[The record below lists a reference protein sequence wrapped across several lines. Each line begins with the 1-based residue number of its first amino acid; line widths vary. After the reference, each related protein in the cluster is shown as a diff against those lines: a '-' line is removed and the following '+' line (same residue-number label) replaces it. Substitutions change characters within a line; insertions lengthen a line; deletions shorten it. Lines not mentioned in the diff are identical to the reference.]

1 MNDSTSDVF
10 EDRPSA
16 SSVSHAGFPGH
27 ADAVQLLLWLSQLR
41 EDRTSSSRPSLG
53 ASPPHQPFQS
63 LGRFTLH
70 HLLGTGTYGAVFR
83 ATDTKLERTVALK
96 IAWPAVLMDAE
107 ASRRFTEEPVTISK
121 LEHPGIVRV
130 HDAGTVEM
138 VRYIAFEF
146 IDGPTL
152 AEWLG
157 SQDALSTRRAAEI
170 MLDVSSAV
178 AFAHSHGIIHRDL
191 KPSNILIR
199 PTEDGNSQS
208 WRPVVTDFGL
218 ARALQAAEDSEAT
231 ATIAF
236 LGTDRYM
243 SPEQASGQA
252 REAGAP
258 SDVFSLG
265 VIFYELITGARP
277 FDGDSPEQIRSQI
290 QRDDPPSIRHL
301 RRGVPRDIQ
310 TIIGKC
316 LEKRA
321 HRRYESAGC
330 MADDLRRYL
339 DHQPI
344 QARPMPAW
352 ERAWLGLRRH
362 PVAVSLTTL
371 AAVVSLLVA
380 ALVGAMFEE
389 RRSAARDV
397 AAAQASAALAA
408 GMERQHDYATT
419 FRYAARAYE
428 RGDWGEVVELLRAC
442 KDLATPPVIAGLE
455 WDLLSAM
462 IEDGSRIIPTTH
474 GEISFVRFAP
484 DGKQLVSGGQDGR
497 IQFWNPDDW
506 RPLAS
511 MPVTDSEVNCA
522 EFCGDGTLLAV
533 GHENGQV
540 AVISVPGKSIL
551 FKQSVITGRVFD
563 IEWLGDSHEFVVG
576 GDGGIIYRVDM
587 QTLDVVASNPLVPSD
602 EARKADAVHPVEISR
617 FQYLPER
624 QSLLIARSP
633 VETSIFDSQTLN
645 PLLFSQ
651 GGLSAVPVGI
661 TSMCYIGGPETHVAV
676 GLEDRISILSDTDF
690 SVLATIPIPSGVED
704 LDYSPSTDV
713 LVSCHRDGSVRSWK
727 LAPLHHGKDVSETV
741 HSGFTGRAHS
751 ISVSDDGNKMV
762 AGGKDGTMRVWDRP
776 FAGPITDRKWSSRP
790 LAMEFSPCGRWLAV
804 VGLQQHGSCP
814 TYLSLF
820 DTGTGRLLWKSEQ
833 FRPKHFVPE
842 KNNPAWWFAF
852 HPERGEIAIVNA
864 EGDIVNCNATTG
876 EVVARLIS
884 AKGALGLRFWYA
896 PNARDLVIRTGES
909 SHVIETGSG
918 RELLTL
924 RHPAEILFSR
934 RVPNGAIWCEIDGQT
949 LRICE
954 DYGQRTTPT
963 FSRSVPR
970 RISRVDI
977 TGDGRW
983 CAAGGLSNEIHVW
996 DLSSSRPSWKL
1007 LGHENGISD
1016 LKITKDGN
1024 TILTLGIDGSI
1035 RLWHLPTK
1043 SELLILAN
1051 PDETIQCVAVHP
1063 DNQMLVLGI
1072 KRQNSYFMRVHRL
1085 GEQSQAMAASF
1096 KLPD

>member
-10 EDRPSA
+10 EERPSA
-16 SSVSHAGFPGH
+16 SSANHAGFPGH

-41 EDRTSSSRPSLG
+41 EDRTSSSRPRLG
-53 ASPPHQPFQS
+53 ASPPHQPFQA

-138 VRYIAFEF
+138 VRFIAFEF

-157 SQDALSTRRAAEI
+157 SQDTLSTRRAAEI

-199 PTEDGNSQS
+199 PTEVGNSQS

-218 ARALQAAEDSEAT
+218 ARTLRAAEDSEAT

-290 QRDDPPSIRHL
+290 QRDDPPSIHHL
-301 RRGVPRDIQ
+301 RRGVPRDIE

-316 LEKRA
+316 LEKRSQ
-321 HRRYESAGC
+321 RRYESANSL
-330 MADDLRRYL
+330 ANDLRRYL
-339 DHQPI
+339 EHQPI
-344 QARPMPAW
+344 HARPMPAW
-352 ERAWLGLRRH
+352 ERAWLGLRRR
-362 PVAVSLTTL
+362 PVAVLLTTL

-380 ALVGAMFEE
+380 ALVGAMIEE

-419 FRYAARAYE
+419 FRYAARAYD
-428 RGDWGEVVELLRAC
+428 RGDWGKVVELLGAC
-442 KDLATPPVIAGLE
+442 KELATPPVFAGIE
-455 WDLLSAM
+455 WDLLASM
-462 IEDGSRIIPTTH
+462 IDDGSTLIPTTH
-474 GEISFVRFAP
+474 GEISVVRFSP
-484 DGKQLVSGGQDGR
+484 DGKLLASGGQDGR
-497 IQFWNPDDW
+497 IQLWNPVDW
-506 RPLAS
+506 RPTFSKNFA
-511 MPVTDSEVNCA
+511 DAEVNCA
-522 EFCGDGTLLAV
+522 EFCADGSMLAI
-533 GHENGQV
+533 GHENGRV
-540 AVISVPGKSIL
+540 VVVPVSGESVL
-551 FKQSVITGRVFD
+551 FDEPIITGRVFD

-576 GDGGIIYRVDM
+576 GDGGIIYRVNPE
-587 QTLDVVASNPLVPSD
+587 TLEVVASHPLVPSE

-617 FQYLPER
+617 FQYLPDQ
-624 QSLLIARSP
+624 QSLLTARSP
-633 VETSIFDSQTLN
+633 VESSIVDSQTLR
-645 PLLFSQ
+645 PLPLGK

-661 TSMCYIGGPETHVAV
+661 SSMCYIGGPGKYVAV
-676 GLEDRISILSDTDF
+676 GLDDRISILSDTDL

-704 LDYSPSTDV
+704 LDFSPSANT
-713 LVSCHRDGSVRSWK
+713 LVSCHRDGSVRSWNI
-727 LAPLHHGKDVSETV
+727 AALHHGEHVSETV

-751 ISVSDDGNKMV
+751 IAVSEDGNKMV
-762 AGGKDGTMRVWDRP
+762 AGGKDGTIRAWDRP
-776 FAGPITDRKWSSRP
+776 FASPITDRKWSCRP
-790 LAMEFSPCGRWLAV
+790 VAMGFSPCGRWLAV
-804 VGLQQHGSCP
+804 VGLQQYGSCP
-814 TYLSLF
+814 TFLNLF
-820 DTGTGRLLWKSEQ
+820 DVGTGRLRWQSEQ
-833 FRPKHFVPE
+833 LRPKHFIPDQ
-842 KNNPAWWFAF
+842 NDPAWWFAF
-852 HPERGEIAIVNA
+852 HPEREEIAILDA
-864 EGDIVNCNATTG
+864 EGHVVSCDPRTG
-876 EVVARLIS
+876 EVTTRLVS
-884 AKGALGLRFWYA
+884 AEGALGRRFWYA
-896 PNARDLVIRTGES
+896 PNGRDLVIRTGQS
-909 SHVIETGSG
+909 SRVIDTGGG
-918 RELLTL
+918 RELLAVRL
-924 RHPAEILFSR
+924 PNEILFSR
-934 RVPNGAIWCEIDGQT
+934 RLPNGAIWCEVDGQT
-949 LRICE
+949 LRTYE
-954 DYGQRTTPT
+954 DYRQRNTSTIA
-963 FSRSVPR
+963 RSVPR
-970 RISRVDI
+970 RITRVDV

-983 CAAGGLSNEIHVW
+983 CAAGSPSNEIHVW
-996 DLSSSRPSWKL
+996 DLLSSGPSWRL
-1007 LGHENGISD
+1007 LGHESGVSE

-1024 TILTLGIDGSI
+1024 AILTLGIDGSI

-1043 SELLILAN
+1043 SELLTVSQPNEVIK
-1051 PDETIQCVAVHP
+1051 CVAIHP
-1063 DNQMLVLGI
+1063 ENRMLVLGI
-1072 KRQNSYFMRVHRL
+1072 ERQNGYCVRVHRL
-1085 GEQSQAMAASF
+1085 GQQGQAIAASLE
-1096 KLPD
+1096 LPD